1 MLPLNLRPP
10 KYIYF
15 FLHEYISVICSLMW
29 LQIGSWFSVCSK
41 TCAEFPVP
49 VNPVGGLDVIRVV
62 LEIKQFFISSEEN
75 KQQNSIP
82 DGVFLF

>member
-1 MLPLNLRPP
+1 M
-10 KYIYF
+10 
-15 FLHEYISVICSLMW
+15 
-29 LQIGSWFSVCSK
+29 
-41 TCAEFPVP
+41 P

-82 DGVFLF
+82 DGVFLFWGQIEKIFCRKMLFL